1 MREFAEW
8 LASTA
13 PSAFIQ
19 ENYSW
24 LIPALQSLHI
34 AGIAVAVGSVLMI
47 NLRILGLAGADQT
60 LLQTGERFGPWL
72 KAAFGMLLVTGLLLV
87 VGEPVRELVT
97 FSFWAKMGLVALG
110 VGVAAHLQ
118 ARMRKSESAADSAS
132 VRTLAVLA
140 LLIWVCVIFL
150 GRLIA
155 YDHVWGTWSPAEK
168 A

>member
-13 PSAFIQ
+13 TSAYIN

-24 LIPALQSLHI
+24 FIPAVQSIHI
-34 AGIAVAVGSVLMI
+34 VGIAMVVGSVLMI

-60 LLQTGERFGPWL
+60 LRQTSDRFGPWL
-72 KAAFGMLLVTGLLLV
+72 KGSLILLLASGALLI
-87 VGEPVRELVT
+87 VGEPVRELIT
-97 FSFWAKMGLVALG
+97 FSFWAKMALVA
-110 VGVAAHLQ
+110 VGAVIAGYLHGEL
-118 ARMRKSESAADSAS
+118 RKSESAADRGS
-132 VRTLAVLA
+132 VRTLAIVA
-140 LLIWVCVIFL
+140 LLIWVCVILL

-155 YDHVWGTWSPAEK
+155 YDHVWGGWSPSEK